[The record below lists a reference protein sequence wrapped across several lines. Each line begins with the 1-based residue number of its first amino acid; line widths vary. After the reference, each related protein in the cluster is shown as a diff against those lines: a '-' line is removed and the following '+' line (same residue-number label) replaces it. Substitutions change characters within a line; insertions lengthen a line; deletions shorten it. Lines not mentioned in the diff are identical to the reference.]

1 MKEKILKLREE
12 GKSYNEIKKILGCSK
27 GTISYHCAKIDND
40 KITKSIN
47 LDIKNKRQTKDDSF
61 LLPSEDIITKVVEL
75 RKMLKTYKEISDEL
89 KLSKD
94 SISKICRIL
103 NLDIKRKYGKKITN
117 EEIEEIKKLYEDLKN
132 IRKVAEISGI
142 SRDSIRKYVKIN
154 TNEKLSE
161 CELKKNKVKSV
172 VNWRIRTKQKL
183 VEYKGGEC
191 VKCGYNKCIT
201 ALQFHHED
209 PNEKDFSISGKSWSF
224 ERLKKEV
231 DKCILLCSNC
241 HTELHEEINK
251 MHL

>member
-1 MKEKILKLREE
+1 MKENILKLRKE
-12 GKSYNEIKKILGCSK
+12 GKSYNEIRNILGCSK
-27 GTISYHCAKIDND
+27 GTISYHCSKMHGDDI
-40 KITKSIN
+40 IKSIN
-47 LDIKNKRQTKDDSF
+47 LDIKNKRQKKDDSF
-61 LLPSEDIITKVVEL
+61 LLPGEDVITKVIEL
-75 RKMLKTYKEISDEL
+75 RKKLKTYKEISDEL

-103 NLDIKRKYGKKITN
+103 NLDVKRKYGKIITD
-117 EEIEEIKKLYEDLKN
+117 EEIEKIKKLYEDLKST
-132 IRKVAEISGI
+132 RKVAKILNL
-142 SRDSIRKYVKIN
+142 SRDSVRKYVKIN
-154 TNEKLSE
+154 NEKLSE
-161 CELKKNKVKSV
+161 CELKRNKVKSV

-191 VKCGYNKCIT
+191 AKCGYNKCIT
-201 ALQFHHED
+201 VLQFHHED

-224 ERLKKEV
+224 DRLKKEV